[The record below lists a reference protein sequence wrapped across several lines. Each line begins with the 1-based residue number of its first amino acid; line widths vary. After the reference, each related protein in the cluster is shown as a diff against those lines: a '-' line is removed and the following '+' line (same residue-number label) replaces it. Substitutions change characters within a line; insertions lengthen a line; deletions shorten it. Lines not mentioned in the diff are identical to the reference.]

1 MAKVKQIKSMQER
14 LEEAIVP
21 KEQAP
26 FAIPENWCWVKLG
39 AITEILAGG
48 TPSRANKNYWG
59 NGIPWVKISDMQDKV
74 VSTTEEE
81 ITLEGLRNSSAKIL
95 PKGTILF
102 SIFATIG
109 AISIL
114 GIEACTN
121 QAIVGLKLNQDIET
135 NYIYYALLLFKDVIK
150 LAGKGV
156 AQKNIN
162 QSVIKG
168 IELPLAPITEQKR
181 IVDKIESLFSRLD
194 EAKELIQKS
203 LDEFED
209 RKSAILHKAFNGEF
223 IRFQSNKTV
232 KISEVAKVNP
242 RTVKVIC
249 NDDDMV
255 SFVPMRAVSEISG
268 TVQEEMNE
276 KYGKVKK
283 GFTYFEQG
291 DVLFA
296 KITPCME
303 NGKCFIA
310 QNLKNGFGFA
320 STEFYVFKC
329 GENIYNKYLWY
340 ILRDRG
346 FRSNAAQVMTGAVG
360 QQRVPKSYLEN
371 YSILLP
377 SVDEQREIVRILDN
391 FFEKE
396 DKSKELL
403 DMIDQIEEM
412 KKSILARAFRG
423 ELGTHSDADEPVI
436 ELVRKILLEND
447 MDNNIGLKKKSK
459 RAEEIVMESRTIM
472 EVLSNGNKI
481 TPEKLKEET
490 GLNIDEF
497 YDELKK
503 LVNSNMVKEIREDG
517 EVYLE
522 AINENRS
529 S

>member
-14 LEEAIVP
+14 LAEAIVP

-26 FAIPENWCWVKLG
+26 FAIPENWCWVRIGCLSNLY
-39 AITEILAGG
+39 T
-48 TPSRANKNYWG
+48 G
-59 NGIPWVKISDMQDKV
+59 NSINEKIKADKYTGIEKGRPYISTKDISFDSVIDYNTGVKIPYDEKKFKVAPSQSVLLCIEGGSAGRKIGFLQQDVCFVNKLCCFNFY
-74 VSTTEEE
+74 TCNDRHY
-81 ITLEGLRNSSAKIL
+81 GYYFFQSSEFYK
-95 PKGTILF
+95 LF
-102 SIFATIG
+102 NTRK
-109 AISIL
+109 
-114 GIEACTN
+114 
-121 QAIVGLKLNQDIET
+121 VGLIGGVSVNNL
-135 NYIYYALLLFKDVIK
+135 KDMPF
-150 LAGKGV
+150 
-156 AQKNIN
+156 
-162 QSVIKG
+162 
-168 IELPLAPITEQKR
+168 PLAPIAEQKR
-181 IVDKIESLFSRLD
+181 IVEKIESLFSRLD

-209 RKSAILHKAFNGEF
+209 RKSAIFHKTLNGEF

-242 RTVKVIC
+242 KTVKVIC

-268 TVQEEMNE
+268 AVQENMYE

-310 QNLKNGFGFA
+310 QNLKDGFGFA

-329 GENIYNKYLWY
+329 SENIYNKYLWY

-360 QQRVPKSYLEN
+360 QQRVPKCYLEN

-377 SVDEQREIVRILDN
+377 SIEEQQEIVRILDN
-391 FFEKE
+391 YLGKE

-403 DMIDQIEEM
+403 DMIDRIEEM

-423 ELGTHSDADEPVI
+423 ELGTHCDDDEPA
-436 ELVRKILLEND
+436 
-447 MDNNIGLKKKSK
+447 IGFLKK
-459 RAEEIVMESRTIM
+459 II
-472 EVLSNGNKI
+472 
-481 TPEKLKEET
+481 
-490 GLNIDEF
+490 
-497 YDELKK
+497 
-503 LVNSNMVKEIREDG
+503 
-517 EVYLE
+517 
-522 AINENRS
+522 
-529 S
+529 